1 MNRSAANAFIQTPLG
16 VVIVQVL
23 SVIALAAL
31 WQMLAQLGVLN
42 PFYYGKPSQV
52 FAYALTMTMDGSLL
66 SAAEVT
72 MRETLAGFSLGVALG
87 TAGGFALWWSPTT
100 AAVLE
105 PFLVALQAVPK
116 VIFAPI
122 FIVII
127 GVGFWFKVTVSFAAV
142 VMVAL
147 INTYAGTREA
157 DVDLLD
163 LLRSLGANRWQM
175 FCIVVVPTAL
185 PWIVTSMEINVGFA
199 LVGAVVAEF
208 ISSNEG
214 LGYLAMYAAG
224 TFDMS
229 LVLVPVMVLTVI
241 AAAMYAAVLLLEKW
255 LLPWLAPKRDAQW
268 AV

>member
-1 MNRSAANAFIQTPLG
+1 MDKSAKKSFFQTSLG
-16 VVIVQVL
+16 VLIIQVL
-23 SVIALAAL
+23 AVIFLAAF
-31 WQMLAQLGVLN
+31 WQILTQFSVLN

-52 FAYALTMTMDGSLL
+52 LADALEMTLDGSLL
-66 SAAEVT
+66 GAAEVT
-72 MRETLAGFSLGVALG
+72 MRETFAGFLLGVAIG
-87 TAGGFALWWSPTT
+87 TAGGFALWWSPT
-100 AAVLE
+100 AVAVLE
-105 PFLVALQAVPK
+105 PFLIALQAVPK

-122 FIVII
+122 FIVVI

-142 VMVAL
+142 VIVAL
-147 INTYAGTREA
+147 ISTYAGTEEA
-157 DVDLLD
+157 DSDLLD
-163 LLRSLGANRWQM
+163 LVRSLGANRWQM

-199 LVGAVVAEF
+199 LIGAVVAEF

-214 LGYLAMYAAG
+214 LGYLAVYGAG

-229 LVLVPVMVLTVI
+229 LVLVPVIVLTVI

-255 LLPWLAPKRDAQW
+255 LLRWIAPKRDAQW